1 MQVLT
6 TAPLSPQ
13 VRDGSEVG
21 WLQAARA
28 LSLLVLRSPLHRV
41 QATQELVTLLSV
53 SSERVRHRAAEALR
67 LMGEASANEPRL
79 SIAQMGGV
87 ERFVTMLAHGSIE
100 AQERIL
106 RL

>member
-1 MQVLT
+1 M
-6 TAPLSPQ
+6 PLIPQRAAQ